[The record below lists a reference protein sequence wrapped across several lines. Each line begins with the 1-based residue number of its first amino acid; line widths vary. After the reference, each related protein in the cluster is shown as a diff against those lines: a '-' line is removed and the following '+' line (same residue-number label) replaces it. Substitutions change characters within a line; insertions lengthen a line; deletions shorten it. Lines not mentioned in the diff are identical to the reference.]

1 MHNYSNLRIC
11 CAFAVCI
18 LLWEGCKKVENQPVP
33 VVDPVLISLSLTVD
47 APQVK
52 ATDNSFEEGDQI
64 GLYVSYDGELKSQGN
79 YSDNRKY
86 TFKSG
91 VWTSES
97 DLFWKDQESAADF
110 YCYYP
115 YAAPGNPLEYAFSV
129 SANQSDLHSY
139 KAADLLWGKCVGA
152 VPSGGQVKIVTS
164 HLMSNL
170 LVYLKPGKGFTEEEF
185 AAANKQLTV
194 GNVKTDAVVNLSVGG
209 ISALGQPGTVT
220 PYRDGDC
227 YRLLLPPQEVAAD
240 ADLLA
245 VTVGESIYTAKKEFS
260 FQKGTRHKLTVTVD
274 KTQSSLDIAIE
285 EWKIDETDHTATV
298 N

>member
-1 MHNYSNLRIC
+1 MNHESVMKIFLTTAGITM
-11 CAFAVCI
+11 
-18 LLWEGCKKVENQPVP
+18 LWTSCKKIDRPVTP
-33 VVDPVLISLSLTVD
+33 NVDPVVINLSLTVNS
-47 APQVK
+47 PEVK

>member
-18 LLWEGCKKVENQPVP
+18 LLWEGCKKVENPPVP

-245 VTVGESIYTAKKEFS
+245 VTVAKKADTTLS
-260 FQKGTRHKLTVTVD
+260 GY
-274 KTQSSLDIAIE
+274 S
-285 EWKIDETDHTATV
+285 ETDRNNLFSLLCVECPSALLQ
-298 N
+298 

>member
-1 MHNYSNLRIC
+1 MNHESVMKIFLTTAGITM
-11 CAFAVCI
+11 
-18 LLWEGCKKVENQPVP
+18 LWTSCNKIDGPVNP
-33 VVDPVLISLSLTVD
+33 NVDPVVINLSLTVNS
-47 APQVK
+47 PEVK
-52 ATDNSFEEGDQI
+52 ATDNSFEDGDQI
-64 GLYVSYDGELKSQGN
+64 GLYVSYDGDLKEQGN

-245 VTVGESIYTAKKEFS
+245 VTVAKKADTTLS
-260 FQKGTRHKLTVTVD
+260 GY
-274 KTQSSLDIAIE
+274 S
-285 EWKIDETDHTATV
+285 ETDRNNLFSLLCVECPSALLQ
-298 N
+298 

>member
-1 MHNYSNLRIC
+1 M
-11 CAFAVCI
+11 
-18 LLWEGCKKVENQPVP
+18 
-33 VVDPVLISLSLTVD
+33 
-47 APQVK
+47 
-52 ATDNSFEEGDQI
+52 
-64 GLYVSYDGELKSQGN
+64 
-79 YSDNRKY
+79 
-86 TFKSG
+86 
-91 VWTSES
+91 
-97 DLFWKDQESAADF
+97 
-110 YCYYP
+110 
-115 YAAPGNPLEYAFSV
+115 
-129 SANQSDLHSY
+129 
-139 KAADLLWGKCVGA
+139 
-152 VPSGGQVKIVTS
+152 KIVTS

>member
-1 MHNYSNLRIC
+1 MNHESVMKIFLTTAGITM
-11 CAFAVCI
+11 
-18 LLWEGCKKVENQPVP
+18 LWTSCKKIDGPATPN
-33 VVDPVLISLSLTVD
+33 VDPVVINLSLTVNS
-47 APQVK
+47 PEVK
-52 ATDNSFEEGDQI
+52 ATDNSFEDGDQI
-64 GLYVSYDGELKSQGN
+64 GLYVSYDGDLKEQGN

-97 DLFWKDQESAADF
+97 DLFWKDQESPADF

-185 AAANKQLTV
+185 AAANKKLAAEK
-194 GNVKTDAVVNLSVGG
+194 NVRL
-209 ISALGQPGTVT
+209 I
-220 PYRDGDC
+220 DGKEFAA
-227 YRLLLPPQEVAAD
+227 LLLEV
-240 ADLLA
+240 
-245 VTVGESIYTAKKEFS
+245 GI
-260 FQKGTRHKLTVTVD
+260 KGL
-274 KTQSSLDIAIE
+274 SL
-285 EWKIDETDHTATV
+285 
-298 N
+298 

>member
-1 MHNYSNLRIC
+1 M
-11 CAFAVCI
+11 
-18 LLWEGCKKVENQPVP
+18 
-33 VVDPVLISLSLTVD
+33 
-47 APQVK
+47 K

-64 GLYVSYDGELKSQGN
+64 GLYVSYDGDLKEQGN

-115 YAAPGNPLEYAFSV
+115 YSAPGNPLEYAFSV

-245 VTVGESIYTAKKEFS
+245 VTVAKKADTTLS
-260 FQKGTRHKLTVTVD
+260 GY
-274 KTQSSLDIAIE
+274 S
-285 EWKIDETDHTATV
+285 ETDRNNLFSLLCVECPSALLQ
-298 N
+298 

>member
-1 MHNYSNLRIC
+1 MNHESVMKIFLTTAGITM
-11 CAFAVCI
+11 
-18 LLWEGCKKVENQPVP
+18 LWTSCNKIDGPVNP
-33 VVDPVLISLSLTVD
+33 NVDPVVINLSLTVNS
-47 APQVK
+47 PEVK
-52 ATDNSFEEGDQI
+52 ATDNSFEDGDQI
-64 GLYVSYDGELKSQGN
+64 GLYVSYDGDLKEQGN

-209 ISALGQPGTVT
+209 VSALGQPGTVT

-245 VTVGESIYTAKKEFS
+245 VTVAKKADTTLS
-260 FQKGTRHKLTVTVD
+260 GY
-274 KTQSSLDIAIE
+274 S
-285 EWKIDETDHTATV
+285 ETDRNNLFSLLCVECPSALLQ
-298 N
+298 